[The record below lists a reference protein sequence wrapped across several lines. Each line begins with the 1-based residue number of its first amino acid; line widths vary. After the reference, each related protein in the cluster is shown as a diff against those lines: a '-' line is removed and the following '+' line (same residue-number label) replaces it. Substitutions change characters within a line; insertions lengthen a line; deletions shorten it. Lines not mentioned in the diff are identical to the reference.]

1 MRFFFDE
8 NFPKAAALLITARG
22 HECIDIRGTK
32 QEGAADDAI
41 FHLAQEQ
48 GAVFLTTDRDFFHT
62 IPLLVRDHHGVVV
75 VALRQP
81 NRQGILKRLEWFLE
95 QFENQ
100 DINNRVFELRDS
112 TYLVFPPPETDR

>member
-8 NFPKAAALLITARG
+8 NFPKAAAVLITARG
-22 HECIDIRGTK
+22 HECIDIRGTN
-32 QEGAADDAI
+32 QEGADDDTI

-48 GAVFLTTDRDFFHT
+48 GAVLLTTDRDFFHT

-95 QFENQ
+95 HYENT
-100 DINNRVFELRDS
+100 DIRNKVFELRNS
-112 TYLVFPPPETDR
+112 TYLVFPPAEMDK